1 MIRRLRVAALV
12 GIALAASVASGCSQL
27 PFHDDSYKTEIPAA
41 LEGADLGITDAW
53 AGVSLSGFTETL
65 SIGGTVQF
73 PLSQGDDASPEFVRD
88 VIGVAL
94 GGRSL
99 SMRYLDLAF
108 RDADDNAIDVA
119 PALSSLGATPGYDG
133 TSIMMDE
140 ARRIAEE
147 SGR

>member
-27 PFHDDSYKTEIPAA
+27 PFHDDSYKTAIPAA

-65 SIGGTVQF
+65 SIGGT
-73 PLSQGDDASPEFVRD
+73 LSSLEQPGDEVSPQTVAQ
-88 VIGVAL
+88 ILGVAL
-94 GGRSL
+94 HDQSL
-99 SMRYLDLAF
+99 SMSYVELAL
-108 RDADDNAIDVA
+108 RNADDDLLEVDS
-119 PALSSLGATPGYDG
+119 ALKSLGAHPRGDG
-133 TSIMMDE
+133 SITMDE
-140 ARRIAEE
+140 AKKIAEE

>member
-1 MIRRLRVAALV
+1 MIRRSRLAVLA
-12 GIALAASVASGCSQL
+12 GIAFVASIASGCSQL

-41 LEGADLGITDAW
+41 LEAADLGITDAW

-65 SIGGTVQF
+65 SIGGTVQL
-73 PLSQGDDASPEFVRD
+73 PPNEGAEATPEFVRD

-94 GGRSL
+94 DGRSL

-108 RDADDNAIDVA
+108 RDAEDESVDVA
-119 PALSSLGATPGYDG
+119 SALTSLGATPGYDG
-133 TSIMMDE
+133 TSITMDE
-140 ARRIAEE
+140 ARKIAEG